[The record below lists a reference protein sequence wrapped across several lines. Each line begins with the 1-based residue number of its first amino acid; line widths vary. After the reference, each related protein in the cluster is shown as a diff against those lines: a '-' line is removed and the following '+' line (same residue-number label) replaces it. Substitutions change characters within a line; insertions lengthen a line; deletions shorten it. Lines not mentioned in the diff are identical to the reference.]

1 MKKFRIIL
9 SMVLMVGVLTSC
21 GAGKLSENYNEDE
34 VITKAQQVVEL
45 FNEKDYEAVT
55 DMVREDLQEQLSAD
69 VLENALDEKLT
80 AAGEFVEY
88 SQSVTAGQQDKSTG
102 EDYAITVLICKYE
115 NSNLTFT
122 ISMDEDM
129 NLVGIYM
136 K

>member
-1 MKKFRIIL
+1 MKKVRIIL
-9 SMVLMVGVLTSC
+9 LTMLVMGVLTAC
-21 GAGKLSENYNEDE
+21 GAGKLSENYVEDD
-34 VITKAQQVVEL
+34 VITKAEQVVEL
-45 FNEKDYEAVT
+45 FNDKDYQAVT

-69 VLENALDEKLT
+69 VLKSALDEKLT
-80 AAGEFVEY
+80 AAGEFMEY
-88 SQSVTAGQQDKSTG
+88 SQSATAGQQDKSTG
-102 EDYAITVLICKYE
+102 EDYAIVVLICKYQ